1 MQAYDIAMIVV
12 FLGTAAWGYMKGLAW
27 QVASIASFVAS
38 YFVAMAFRG
47 LLAPL
52 LPGEPPLNNVLA
64 MLILFVA
71 TSLVVWL
78 GFRFVSEAIEKLK
91 LKSFDRQIGALVGAA
106 KGVLYCVAITL
117 FAATLLEGQ
126 RESIVSSRSGY
137 YVSRF
142 LIQADP
148 LLPDG
153 VKETIEPYVA
163 KLDGA
168 APPKASE
175 NPLEHEAQELAD
187 KLFDTSK
194 DHFSKRFDA
203 LRGKVQETFDNSA
216 GQVQDTFDNSASQ
229 VRDAMNDA
237 AREAEEDLE
246 MVDVKPPTS
255 TRQR

>member
-12 FLGTAAWGYMKGLAW
+12 LLGTAAWGYLKGLAW

-117 FAATLLEGQ
+117 FAATLLESQ

-137 YVSRF
+137 YVSRL
-142 LIQADP
+142 LIEADP

-168 APPKASE
+168 SPPEAGS
-175 NPLEHEAQELAD
+175 NSLEGQVGEFAD
-187 KLFDTSK
+187 RLFDKSESEV
-194 DHFSKRFDA
+194 SKRIDA
-203 LRGKVQETFDNSA
+203 FRGKVLGTLDDTADEVRDTFGNAA
-216 GQVQDTFDNSASQ
+216 GQA
-229 VRDAMNDA
+229 RDAFNNA

-246 MVDVKPPTS
+246 MVDVKPPTA